1 MKKIA
6 KPFCIAAIFAV
17 FVLAPV
23 TSVSAV
29 EGSLELSSSI
39 PENGDKGMP
48 VENAGIKLYFNE
60 DVTDDKVWTNNR
72 EQFKL
77 LDNEG
82 KRVASAAYKGK
93 EKGYVLVLAE
103 PAGEGSNGRPG
114 SLKSKA
120 EYTLEISPDLR
131 STEGN
136 TLGKKTSIDFLT
148 TDVDFNMKLN
158 IAMMVAMMV
167 GMFGLMIFNNI
178 RKAKAEAEV
187 EAVLRANPYKI
198 AKDKGISVDEAKE
211 LIEKKRA
218 KTQKSIEAGGGK
230 MPTLEEIRDK
240 NKPPRIEK
248 PKKKTYQVSGPK
260 PISGAGG
267 KYKTGRKAKAKAA
280 ANKSKS
286 QSGGGQKK
294 GSKGQQK
301 KKKK

>member
-6 KPFCIAAIFAV
+6 KPLFIAAILAALA
-17 FVLAPV
+17 LAPI
-23 TSVSAV
+23 TSVSAA
-29 EGSLELSSSI
+29 ESSLKLSSSI

-60 DVTDDKVWTNNR
+60 DVTDDKVWDANKA
-72 EQFKL
+72 QFKL
-77 LDNEG
+77 VDSEG
-82 KRVASAAYKGK
+82 KSVASAAYKGK
-93 EKGYVLVLAE
+93 EEGYVLVLAE

-120 EYTLEISPDLR
+120 EYTLEIGSDLQ

-136 TLGKKTSIDFLT
+136 TLGEKASIGFLT

-158 IAMMVAMMV
+158 VIMMVAMMV
-167 GMFGLMIFNNI
+167 GMFGLMIFNNV

-198 AKDKGISVDEAKE
+198 AKDKGISVDEAKT

-230 MPTLEEIRDK
+230 MPTLEELREK

-248 PKKKTYQVSGPK
+248 PKKKTYKVSGPK
-260 PISGAGG
+260 PVSAAGS
-267 KYKTGRKAKAKAA
+267 KYRTGRKANAKAA
-280 ANKSKS
+280 NKANN